1 MISRLIKRFK
11 RSIKRRLRTI
21 KLRII
26 YSIRSIKIVAF
37 YLDRRVAQG
46 EFKEIARKNAGLAIS
61 KLIEGSGG
69 AKNLVK
75 VKNTRNNLQIWI
87 KFKPLLRES
96 ILKESGGIGL
106 RIKGKI
112 ISIIFVPDECL
123 DIANSLRLEMS
134 KLNLHPLDEE

>member
-1 MISRLIKRFK
+1 MISRLIKRIK
-11 RSIKRRLRTI
+11 RSIKRKLRTI

-37 YLDRRVAQG
+37 YLDRKVAKV

-69 AKNLVK
+69 TKNLVK
-75 VKNTRNNLQIWI
+75 VKNTRNNLQIWV
-87 KFKPLLRES
+87 KFRPLLQES

-112 ISIIFVPDECL
+112 ISVIFVPDECL

-134 KLNLHPLDEE
+134 KLNLRPLDEE